1 MIAVLDQDAREEA
14 VFQQRKRELG
24 SLYAFHG
31 TKTDCMYSI
40 LRNGLRDLSNSHMM
54 KVGAALG
61 AGIYVATVS
70 SIAAGYSQD
79 NATMAN
85 YNYRQ
90 PNYNQ
95 ET

>member
-1 MIAVLDQDAREEA
+1 
-14 VFQQRKRELG
+14 
-24 SLYAFHG
+24 
-31 TKTDCMYSI
+31 MYSI

-85 YNYRQ
+85 YNYNQ
-90 PNYNQ
+90 PKYN
-95 ET
+95 